1 MPHSRYE
8 SRRLFKNKFLGS
20 PFLFRF
26 LCIFAYNKRIMGIFN
41 MFGEQEHRVFNYK
54 PIYYDKEKDELKRK
68 FGKVDGT
75 LEKEKEE
82 GTYVPGSYIKGSM
95 RDGRYKSAKSASNRA
110 QNIIGIVGLL
120 LVVAILYYIAKFY
133 SLL

>member
-1 MPHSRYE
+1 
-8 SRRLFKNKFLGS
+8 
-20 PFLFRF
+20 
-26 LCIFAYNKRIMGIFN
+26 MGIFN

-54 PIYYDKEKDELKRK
+54 PIYYDKEKDELKQK

-95 RDGRYKSAKSASNRA
+95 RDGRYKSARSTSGKAH
-110 QNIIGIVGLL
+110 NIIGIVGLL
-120 LVVAILYYIAKFY
+120 LVAAILYYIAKFY